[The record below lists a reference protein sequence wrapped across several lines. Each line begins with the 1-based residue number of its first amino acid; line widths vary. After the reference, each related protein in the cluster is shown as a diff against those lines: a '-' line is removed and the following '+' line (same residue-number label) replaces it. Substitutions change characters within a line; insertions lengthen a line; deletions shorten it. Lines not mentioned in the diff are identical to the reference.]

1 MAEIRLLAPEVAERI
16 AAGEVIDRPAAVV
29 KELVENAIDAG
40 AHEVRIEAR
49 GGGLRLIRVSDDGCG
64 IEADQAE
71 LAFRRHATSKLRDLA
86 GLEAVTTLGFR
97 GEALASIAA
106 VAEVTLVSATSDDAG
121 VRLIFRAGR
130 PLERVAAARSRG
142 TTVTVVDLFSQL
154 PARLKFMRGARAEA
168 AAIGTVVRRLAL
180 ARPELRFTLVLE
192 GHVQFRHD
200 GGGLPDALASV
211 FGDEFGRATVPVEPV
226 EAEGVRIGGALG
238 DRGVTRGNRA
248 QLALFVNGRF
258 VRARPLLDAIEDG
271 YRRALPRG
279 RHAVGA
285 IFLQVPPPDLDVNI
299 HPAKLDV
306 RLRHEAAVCAALT
319 RSVRLAFGRHPASPS
334 ATRPLALDGAQPRFR
349 GLSRVVEERAGWPE
363 KPEADAQ
370 RASPMRI
377 IGRAENTLLVVES
390 DAGLLLVDQHR
401 AHERVIYE
409 KLSGPA
415 QSQALIEPVL
425 LELPTNE
432 TARFADRLEALRD
445 LGVICDEFGSGRFVV
460 RALPSTPDIGP
471 LGEGLLEALRE
482 AAADAADW
490 RDRLLATIACRAAIR
505 KGAPITDEQAR
516 DLLQRLTSLEAPAL
530 CPHGSPVMLQL
541 SRAFLARQFDW
552 R

>member
-1 MAEIRLLAPEVAERI
+1 MADIRLLAPEVAERI

-40 AHEVRIEAR
+40 AREIRVEAR
-49 GGGLRLIRVSDDGCG
+49 GGGLRLIRVADDGCG
-64 IEADQAE
+64 IPAEQAE

-106 VAEVTLVSATSDDAG
+106 VAEVTLVSATGEDAG
-121 VRLIFRAGR
+121 VRCVFRAGR

-154 PARLKFMRGARAEA
+154 PARLKFMRGARTEA
-168 AAIGTVVRRLAL
+168 AAIGAVVRRMAL
-180 ARPELRFTLVLE
+180 ARPDLRFTLVLE

-200 GGGLPDALASV
+200 GGDLAAALAAV
-211 FGDEFGRATVPVEPV
+211 YGDAFGRGPVSIEPV
-226 EAEGVRIGGALG
+226 EIAGARVCGALG
-238 DRGVTRGNRA
+238 DRGVTRGNRS
-248 QLALFVNGRF
+248 QLALFVNGRY
-258 VRARPLLDAIEDG
+258 VRARPLLDAVEEG

-285 IFLQVPPPDLDVNI
+285 IFLDVPPPDLDVNI

-306 RLRHEAAVCAALT
+306 RLRHENAVCAALT
-319 RSVRLAFGRHPASPS
+319 GAVHAAFGRHPTALA
-334 ATRPLALDGAQPRFR
+334 ATLPLALDGAQPRLR
-349 GLSRVVEERAGWPE
+349 GLARVAE
-363 KPEADAQ
+363 D
-370 RASPMRI
+370 RASWPDSSG
-377 IGRAENTLLVVES
+377 IGGASAAFRLVGHADNTLLVVES

-409 KLSGPA
+409 QLGGA
-415 QSQALIEPVL
+415 ARSQALIEPAL
-425 LELPTNE
+425 LQLPAGE
-432 TARFADRLEALRD
+432 AERLSGRLDALRA
-445 LGVICDEFGSGRFVV
+445 LGIVCEEFGGGGRFVV
-460 RALPSTPDIGP
+460 RALPASPD
-471 LGEGLLEALRE
+471 LGALSEALLDALHE

-490 RDRLLATIACRAAIR
+490 RDRLLATIACRAAVR
-505 KGAPITDEQAR
+505 KGAPITGEQAR
-516 DLLQRLTSLEAPAL
+516 DLLQRLSAIDAPAL
-530 CPHGSPVMLQL
+530 CPHGSPVMLHL